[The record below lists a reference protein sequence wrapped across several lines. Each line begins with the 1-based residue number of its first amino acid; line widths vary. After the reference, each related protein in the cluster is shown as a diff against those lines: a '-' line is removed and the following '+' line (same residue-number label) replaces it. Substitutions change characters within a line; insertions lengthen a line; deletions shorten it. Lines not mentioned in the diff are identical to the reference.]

1 MKIHLASFT
10 INATIIAYNR
20 GRERRYRRRE
30 NGEKKNTDGR
40 TLRTPSAMASKSG
53 ALPLSPSI
61 EKEEKK
67 ERKNLNSFRIDKF
80 HDGNLVVEDD
90 DDDDKEQEEEE
101 GTDDER
107 NGQFCD
113 VREAVNDDDA
123 EAMGTDTRMP
133 QNNDEIRGNRD
144 VFTQQRAQQ
153 ALQIQMNILQ
163 RRKTENGKIY
173 SGDLSDSKENDDGK
187 KTFTK
192 DVAERN
198 DDKNKDDND
207 TPVLCRSVN
216 FDADKLTASAFD
228 LLGLKPQS
236 DSFAPPAKKAKTQ
249 NGVPSHANEPERR
262 SARLNNQTPSQRP
275 CCSGVF
281 CHGTGCIPDG
291 QRGHVRRNMNEFRAV
306 SNVECCDPCYKVL
319 QNEDK
324 KTRRQ
329 KASEISIFCNT
340 EGCERKLTVV
350 LRRLYIDPVT
360 QKPIKGKYM
369 CRDGCGCR
377 TIPKDD
383 LPTCNTEGCE
393 KKLTVSNR
401 RVYIDPVTQKPI
413 KGKYTCPNGRGCQTK
428 KRKG

>member
-1 MKIHLASFT
+1 
-10 INATIIAYNR
+10 
-20 GRERRYRRRE
+20 
-30 NGEKKNTDGR
+30 
-40 TLRTPSAMASKSG
+40 MASKSG

-80 HDGNLVVEDD
+80 HDGNFVAEED
-90 DDDDKEQEEEE
+90 DDDDKEQEEE

-113 VREAVNDDDA
+113 VHEAVDDDDA

-163 RRKTENGKIY
+163 RRKTENGKIYSGDLSDSKENDDGKKTENGKIY

-340 EGCERKLTVV
+340 EGCEKKLTVV
-350 LRRLYIDPVT
+350 LRRVYIDPVT

>member
-1 MKIHLASFT
+1 M
-10 INATIIAYNR
+10 
-20 GRERRYRRRE
+20 
-30 NGEKKNTDGR
+30 
-40 TLRTPSAMASKSG
+40 
-53 ALPLSPSI
+53 
-61 EKEEKK
+61 
-67 ERKNLNSFRIDKF
+67 NSFPTDTF
-80 HDGNLVVEDD
+80 HKNGNLVVEDD
-90 DDDDKEQEEEE
+90 DDDDKEQEEE

-123 EAMGTDTRMP
+123 EAMGTDIRIP
-133 QNNDEIRGNRD
+133 QNNNESRGNRD
-144 VFTQQRAQQ
+144 VFTLSANRNANLSAIEQQQRAQQ
-153 ALQIQMNILQ
+153 ALQIQMNILKRQ
-163 RRKTENGKIY
+163 KTENGKIY
-173 SGDLSDSKENDDGK
+173 SGDLSDSKENADGK
-187 KTFTK
+187 ETCIE

-198 DDKNKDDND
+198 DDINNDDND
-207 TPVLCRSVN
+207 NPVFCPSI
-216 FDADKLTASAFD
+216 FDADKHTTAAFG
-228 LLGLKPQS
+228 LLGLTPQS
-236 DSFAPPAKKAKTQ
+236 ASSAPPAKKAKTQ
-249 NGVPSHANEPERR
+249 NGVPSYANEPERR

-319 QNEDK
+319 RNEDK

-329 KASEISIFCNT
+329 ETSEISIFCNT
-340 EGCERKLTVV
+340 EGCEKKLTIGIRRVYIDPVTQKPIKGKYMCRDGLGCQKKAEDELPTCCIEGCEKKLTVV

-369 CRDGCGCR
+369 CRDGLGCQ
-377 TIPKDD
+377 KKAEDD
-383 LPTCNTEGCE
+383 LPTCCIEGCE
-393 KKLTVSNR
+393 RKVTVTNR